1 LIQPPQRQGF
11 FYYYKM
17 ARPVKNYCDYFTH
30 DRDMRNHRKIK
41 ALRTKFG
48 ITGYALWNMLLE
60 YLTGIDGNEF
70 EFSEIEIELMA
81 GDFGVSVTE
90 ISDVVNYCVK
100 MELLFLKDGFINS
113 ESLDERLN
121 PVYEKRKVAKSLSKK
136 QLRSNG
142 KYVNNNAASVGVS
155 VTEMPQS
162 KVKESKV
169 KESII
174 THPNNLENSNLYRKP
189 NIPTK
194 AQVWECFSLQGGTR
208 EMAKVF
214 FDNNEGTGW
223 FYKNSPIT
231 NFANLVPSFI
241 SNWKKFENKNA
252 PADSNSLSCGG
263 TLP

>member
-1 LIQPPQRQGF
+1 
-11 FYYYKM
+11 M

-70 EFSEIEIELMA
+70 ENSDVELELMA

-90 ISDVVNYCVK
+90 ISDVLNYCIK
-100 MELLFLKDGFINS
+100 LELLFLKDGFVNS

-142 KYVNNNAASVGVS
+142 KYVHNNAASNGVS

-169 KESII
+169 NKIIVNNDFDNGTWVSEKKLFLNAEEWQMKQCTEFGLSKEKMIGFI
-174 THPNNLENSNLYRKP
+174 NEFLKELENKEDYKDIKELKKHWYGWYKRNKINKSNGFHQPELSDYQK
-189 NIPTK
+189 K
-194 AQVWECFSLQGGTR
+194 LLADR
-208 EMAKVF
+208 EKF
-214 FDNNEGTGW
+214 
-223 FYKNSPIT
+223 KNKT
-231 NFANLVPSFI
+231 A
-241 SNWKKFENKNA
+241 
-252 PADSNSLSCGG
+252 
-263 TLP
+263 

>member
-1 LIQPPQRQGF
+1 
-11 FYYYKM
+11 M

-48 ITGYALWNMLLE
+48 IVGYALWNMLLE

-70 EFSEIEIELMA
+70 EYSEVELELMA

-90 ISDVVNYCVK
+90 ISDVLNYCIK
-100 MELLFLKDGFINS
+100 LELLFLKDGFVNS

-121 PVYEKRKVAKSLSKK
+121 PVYEKRKVAKSISKK

-142 KYVNNNAASVGVS
+142 KFVHINAVGNGVS

-169 KESII
+169 NKIIDNTPTNDGTWESEKNQFRISEQWQMKQCTEFGLSATQIKDSVEEFLKELDNKEDYKDLKELKK
-174 THPNNLENSNLYRKP
+174 HWYGWYKFNL
-189 NIPTK
+189 TK
-194 AQVWECFSLQGGTR
+194 KTKQPELSQYQKDLLAKR
-208 EMAKVF
+208 EQFKHKTA
-214 FDNNEGTGW
+214 
-223 FYKNSPIT
+223 
-231 NFANLVPSFI
+231 
-241 SNWKKFENKNA
+241 
-252 PADSNSLSCGG
+252 
-263 TLP
+263 